1 MTSPSPLGDGN
12 RGHIGHVYPT
22 QLAVGDDVGGAEAA
36 FALHG
41 EQYVSQ
47 PFVGFLRACGEI
59 YGAA

>member
-1 MTSPSPLGDGN
+1 MTSHSPLGDDYRWYVGY
-12 RGHIGHVYPT
+12 VYPT

-47 PFVGFLRACGEI
+47 PFVGFL
-59 YGAA
+59 